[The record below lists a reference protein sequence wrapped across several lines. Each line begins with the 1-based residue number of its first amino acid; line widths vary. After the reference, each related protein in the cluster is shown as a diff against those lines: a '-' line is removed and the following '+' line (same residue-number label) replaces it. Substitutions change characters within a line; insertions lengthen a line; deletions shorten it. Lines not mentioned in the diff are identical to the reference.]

1 MVVVSSKRSSVHYPA
16 AAVAAVVVIMAT
28 ACSVLAFVVV
38 SSTRHRQQQN
48 SKSDMMSLFMA
59 DDLKSI
65 LTTSDYDLGVSAAN
79 KGKVV
84 RTTVQNAAKTVV
96 ETPPP
101 PVEPVVDPPAEI
113 VTSSPPPPP
122 PPPPLPEQ
130 VSVKTSAAADS
141 PLNIEIPSDIS
152 EKMSQ
157 PFEGLNS
164 FLKTT
169 QESLKASS
177 SSGGGA
183 SSTATAAKRVFA
195 SSPSPPEDGKAL
207 PLSEFMKAKFTGGT
221 PNPAGSSDAALADSK
236 EKLDILINNLGE
248 FFSGLS
254 AAIQGASQ
262 GSVSPSVGGTAST
275 VDFSKSISDAVDQL
289 PEGSAPWI
297 AVGLGVLLLA
307 AGTKRDE
314 EAEIAA
320 SSSDLKASS
329 AKLGD
334 LTGDLV
340 SFSSPTVYSP
350 QSFHF
355 PFLCSVLELSESFR
369 IEIPWFLTKSFVC
382 NFFCYFEQE
391 ILQKRMKE
399 MEKSGLSVSS
409 ELKAANEMLLR
420 KELEI
425 SKERLKAL
433 DTASKL
439 QRQIES
445 LQLKLKQNDGKFQ
458 TLDNELIKT
467 KSECEALSAEL
478 LKAKEEQ
485 TSAPPKEK
493 AKTKASAKSKAAP
506 KKAAPKEAAPQK
518 AVEQA
523 PKDELPSAAGSTS
536 TAPKASTKTKSK
548 KTVKKAKK
556 SKKAVSEPV
565 PAPAPTPASAAPA
578 SGGTDDWSTLSKSTL
593 TRKTVKELQDYLGEK
608 GVTTT
613 DSDGKPL
620 KKALLVDA
628 VLSQ

>member
-16 AAVAAVVVIMAT
+16 AAVAAVVLIMAT

-38 SSTRHRQQQN
+38 SSTRHRQQQTSN
-48 SKSDMMSLFMA
+48 SDMMSLFMA
-59 DDLKSI
+59 DNLKSI
-65 LTTSDYDLGVSAAN
+65 LSTSDYDLGVSEVN

-84 RTTVQNAAKTVV
+84 KTAVQKAAKTLV

-101 PVEPVVDPPAEI
+101 PVEPVVAPPAEI
-113 VTSSPPPPP
+113 VTSSSSSSSPP

-130 VSVKTSAAADS
+130 VSAKTSAAADS
-141 PLNIEIPSDIS
+141 TLNIEIPSDIS

-157 PFEGLNS
+157 PFEGLNG

-177 SSGGGA
+177 SSSGGA
-183 SSTATAAKRVFA
+183 SSSTAAVKRVFE
-195 SSPSPPEDGKAL
+195 SSPSPPAEGKAL

-236 EKLDILINNLGE
+236 EKLDILMNNLGE

-254 AAIQGASQ
+254 ASIQGASQ
-262 GSVSPSVGGTAST
+262 GSVSIGGPAST
-275 VDFSKSISDAVDQL
+275 VGFSKSISDAVDQL

-297 AVGLGVLLLA
+297 AVGFGVLLLA
-307 AGTKRDE
+307 AGTKKDD

-334 LTGDLV
+334 LTGDL
-340 SFSSPTVYSP
+340 
-350 QSFHF
+350 
-355 PFLCSVLELSESFR
+355 
-369 IEIPWFLTKSFVC
+369 
-382 NFFCYFEQE
+382 E
-391 ILQKRMKE
+391 ILQKRMRE
-399 MEKSGLSVSS
+399 MEKSGVSVSS
-409 ELKAANEMLLR
+409 DLKAANEMLLR

-439 QRQIES
+439 QRQIET

-458 TLDNELIKT
+458 TLDKELMNT

-485 TSAPPKEK
+485 TRSKPASPTEAPIKK
-493 AKTKASAKSKAAP
+493 TSAKTEAAPKKTAPKKAAP
-506 KKAAPKEAAPQK
+506 KKAAPKK
-518 AVEQA
+518 TVEQA
-523 PKDELPSAAGSTS
+523 PKDELPSAAASIT
-536 TAPKASTKTKSK
+536 TAPKTSTKTKSK
-548 KTVKKAKK
+548 KKVKKAKK
-556 SKKAVSEPV
+556 SKTADSEPV
-565 PAPAPTPASAAPA
+565 AAPAPAPAAAAPA
-578 SGGTDDWSTLSKSTL
+578 SGGGIDDWSTLSKSTL
-593 TRKTVKELQDYLGEK
+593 TRKTVKELQEYLGAK

-613 DSDGKPL
+613 ESDGKPL

>member
-16 AAVAAVVVIMAT
+16 AAVAAVVLIMAT

-48 SKSDMMSLFMA
+48 SNSEMMSLFMS
-59 DDLKSI
+59 DNLKSI
-65 LTTSDYDLGVSAAN
+65 LSTSDYDLGVSEVN

-84 RTTVQNAAKTVV
+84 KTAVQKVAKTVV

-101 PVEPVVDPPAEI
+101 PVEPVVAPPAEI
-113 VTSSPPPPP
+113 VTSSSSSPP

-130 VSVKTSAAADS
+130 VSAKTSAAADS
-141 PLNIEIPSDIS
+141 TLNIEIPSDIS

-157 PFEGLNS
+157 PFEGLNG

-177 SSGGGA
+177 SSSGGA
-183 SSTATAAKRVFA
+183 SSSTAAVKRVFE
-195 SSPSPPEDGKAL
+195 SSPSPPAEGKAL

-236 EKLDILINNLGE
+236 EKLDILMNNLGE

-254 AAIQGASQ
+254 ASIQGASQ
-262 GSVSPSVGGTAST
+262 GSVSIGGPAST
-275 VDFSKSISDAVDQL
+275 VGFSKSISDAVDQL

-297 AVGLGVLLLA
+297 AVGFGVLLLA
-307 AGTKRDE
+307 AGTKKDD

-334 LTGDLV
+334 LTGDL
-340 SFSSPTVYSP
+340 
-350 QSFHF
+350 
-355 PFLCSVLELSESFR
+355 
-369 IEIPWFLTKSFVC
+369 
-382 NFFCYFEQE
+382 E
-391 ILQKRMKE
+391 ILQKRMRE
-399 MEKSGLSVSS
+399 MEKSGVSVSS
-409 ELKAANEMLLR
+409 DLKAANEMLLR

-439 QRQIES
+439 QRQIET

-458 TLDNELIKT
+458 TLDKELMNT

-485 TSAPPKEK
+485 TSKPVSPKDAPKK
-493 AKTKASAKSKAAP
+493 KASAKTKAAP
-506 KKAAPKEAAPQK
+506 KKAAPKTAAPKKAAPKK
-518 AVEQA
+518 AVEEA
-523 PKDELPSAAGSTS
+523 LKDELPSASASTTTS
-536 TAPKASTKTKSK
+536 PKTSTKTKSK
-548 KTVKKAKK
+548 KKVKKAKK
-556 SKKAVSEPV
+556 SKTAVSEPV
-565 PAPAPTPASAAPA
+565 TAPAPAPAPAAPA
-578 SGGTDDWSTLSKSTL
+578 SGGGTDDWSTLSKSTL
-593 TRKTVKELQDYLGEK
+593 TRKTVKELQEYLDTK